1 MILSTFSTLILP
13 AILLA
18 GIGGLFGVLI
28 GVLSK
33 VFAVK
38 VDPRLEEVTKMLP
51 GYNCGSCGY
60 PGCSGLA
67 AKLVEGKADSTLCKP
82 GKQDMRDRIKAY
94 LAEAEKELATK
105 K

>member
-1 MILSTFSTLILP
+1 MILSTFSTLFLP
-13 AILLA
+13 AVLLA

-67 AKLVEGKADSTLCKP
+67 TQLVAGKASSTLCKP
-82 GKQDMRDRIKAY
+82 GKQEMRDRIKAY
-94 LAEAEKELATK
+94 LEEAEKNLGSEK
-105 K
+105 